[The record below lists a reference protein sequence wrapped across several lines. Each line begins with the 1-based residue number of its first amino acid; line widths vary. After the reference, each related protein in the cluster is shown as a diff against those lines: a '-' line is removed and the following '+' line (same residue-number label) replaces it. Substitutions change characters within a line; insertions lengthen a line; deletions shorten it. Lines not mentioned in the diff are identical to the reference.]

1 MKNFEK
7 IIYALGVIACF
18 IVFILIWTGL

>member
-1 MKNFEK
+1 MKNFEQ